1 MVFLMVYGTAFLFT
15 RMYRKNSSCRGK
27 VLVRKTAVM
36 LLVALVAAV
45 GCFALR
51 GSSQLGMAKTI
62 NALHQSNSVSVSSD
76 ASTSASQVLVTI
88 GRDGNYEISSGR
100 WIPCK
105 KPWCFIKRTRLW
117 ASAKEYP

>member
-1 MVFLMVYGTAFLFT
+1 
-15 RMYRKNSSCRGK
+15 
-27 VLVRKTAVM
+27 M

-51 GSSQLGMAKTI
+51 EASQLGMAKTI

-100 WIPCK
+100 LDSLQK
-105 KPWCFIKRTRLW
+105 AMVLYQRTRLW
-117 ASAKEYP
+117 ASAKGISLNTATAI